1 MISAISLHLTDNNI
15 LLTWVTW
22 TSWPCIPADVRCQR
36 EMSVTM
42 MVTIILLQTPFVS
55 PPAVTESEPEWPD
68 DDDYERGI
76 EDVLI
81 TSRPC
86 LSHIT
91 RIHHHSWSGHKKRSS
106 DYNRGCPQKYKL
118 ELTSVM
124 SLTRHTFRCGKA
136 WVTWEGSMGI

>member
-22 TSWPCIPADVRCQR
+22 TSWPRIPADVRCQR

-42 MVTIILLQTPFVS
+42 MRWS
-55 PPAVTESEPEWPD
+55 PSSCSRHHLYPRPAVTESRPEWPD
-68 DDDYERGI
+68 DDDYERCI

-81 TSRPC
+81 TSLPC
-86 LSHIT
+86 LSRIT

-106 DYNRGCPQKYKL
+106 DYNRGCPQNYKL
-118 ELTSVM
+118 KRTSSVVLDTTHIQMWESM
-124 SLTRHTFRCGKA
+124 SNMRRK
-136 WVTWEGSMGI
+136 